1 MSLCLRL
8 IALAVLLPVAGC
20 SDTPDPGK
28 AGAQELPSVITI
40 PVVAKPV
47 AAIFDYVG
55 RSEASQRVE
64 VRARVSGVLIDRP
77 FAEGSEL
84 EAGTVMFKIDP
95 AEFEAKRDSAVA
107 NVEKAKAAVEE
118 ARNSLARY
126 EQLLKTD
133 AASLARY
140 EEAKAKD
147 ATARAELTA
156 AQAAL
161 KTAELDLGYTEIT
174 SPIAG
179 RSGRANADVG
189 NLIGPDTGVLA
200 TVVQLDPIYVVF
212 SIGEREYLT
221 YAQRKENGEAPG
233 MTPRIKLANDTLYA
247 HPGKF
252 ELVDNEVDPATGTIG
267 IRVSFPNPD
276 RLIVPGQ
283 FVNVVLTSDKP
294 DTQVVVPQAAV
305 QENQTGPFVLVVDA
319 QNRVE
324 ARPIKAGQR
333 TGIDIVA
340 LDGLE
345 PGETIIVEGIQKV
358 RPGASV
364 APTMAASKETAES
377 DRK

>member
-1 MSLCLRL
+1 MLSILHVFTFAILL
-8 IALAVLLPVAGC
+8 ALTACDKP
-20 SDTPDPGK
+20 PDSGK
-28 AGAQELPSVITI
+28 TGARELPSVVT
-40 PVVAKPV
+40 VAVDAKPV
-47 AAIFDYVG
+47 ASIFDFVG

-64 VRARVSGVLIDRP
+64 LRARVSGVLIERP

-95 AEFEAKRDSAVA
+95 AEFEAKRDSAMA

-133 AASLARY
+133 AASVARY
-140 EEAKAKD
+140 DEAKARD
-147 ATARAELTA
+147 TTARAELTA

-161 KTAELDLGYTEIT
+161 KTAELDLGYTEIAT
-174 SPIAG
+174 PIAG

-189 NLIGPDTGVLA
+189 NLIGPETGILA

-212 SIGEREYLT
+212 SIGEREYLS
-221 YAQRKENGEAPG
+221 YAQLKKNGDAPG
-233 MTPRIKLANDTLYA
+233 MTPRIRLANDTLYP
-247 HPGKF
+247 HPGTL
-252 ELVDNEVDPATGTIG
+252 ELIDNEVDPATGTIG

-283 FVNVVLTSDKP
+283 FVSVVLTSDRP
-294 DTQVVVPQAAV
+294 DTRVVVPQAAV

-324 ARPIKAGQR
+324 ARPIKTGQR
-333 TGIDIVA
+333 TGTEVVA
-340 LDGLE
+340 LEGLE
-345 PGETIIVEGIQKV
+345 SGETIIVDGVQKV

-364 APTMAASKETAES
+364 APTMAAAKKPADSN
-377 DRK
+377 RN